1 MLSAYVYS
9 VTAYLGEPASC
20 GMSLGTGGTRH
31 TAHRWCLS
39 LALLPP
45 AGPSPQTDYPWAGLQ
60 SSLFYSLFF
69 CSFKNLPF
77 ICFSLNIFTTF
88 SLFKFRINS
97 VLYFPPTLLCDS
109 LIMLF
114 LFPLS
119 FPPSLVLYGSSSQT
133 WIFLNNTLI

>member
-1 MLSAYVYS
+1 MFGIKGFFAGESHTRFFFISSTSWTFNILSFHFIS
-9 VTAYLGEPASC
+9 NILFISPSC
-20 GMSLGTGGTRH
+20 
-31 TAHRWCLS
+31 
-39 LALLPP
+39 
-45 AGPSPQTDYPWAGLQ
+45 LQ

-133 WIFLNNTLI
+133 WIFLNNTLIWT

>member
-1 MLSAYVYS
+1 MQAVCQSTTNKCVSLKSFYIFFLLKKNILSFHFIS
-9 VTAYLGEPASC
+9 NILFISPSC
-20 GMSLGTGGTRH
+20 
-31 TAHRWCLS
+31 
-39 LALLPP
+39 
-45 AGPSPQTDYPWAGLQ
+45 LQ

-133 WIFLNNTLI
+133 WIFLNNNLI